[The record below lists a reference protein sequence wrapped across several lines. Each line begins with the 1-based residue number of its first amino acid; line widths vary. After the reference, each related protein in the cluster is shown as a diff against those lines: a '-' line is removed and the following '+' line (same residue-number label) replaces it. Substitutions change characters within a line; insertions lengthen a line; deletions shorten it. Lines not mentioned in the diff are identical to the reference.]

1 MRQFQNGR
9 GGAALIDGE
18 ERAGNGSASSS
29 PWRERWTVVPCAA
42 RQRMEAVAALGLVW
56 PKEEERAGGLGQPEA
71 TAREELGGWAGS
83 MEFTPNL
90 EKEGKIN
97 LKLILNYPRL

>member
-1 MRQFQNGR
+1 MRRFQNGR

-18 ERAGNGSASSS
+18 ERVGDGSASSS

-71 TAREELGGWAGS
+71 TAQGGAGWLGWKHGV
-83 MEFTPNL
+83 
-90 EKEGKIN
+90 
-97 LKLILNYPRL
+97 